1 MTNENQM
8 TEAEPIETPST
19 EMMRITAEGDPDV
32 ALAILEK
39 KAATASRWAAAIQK
53 ILISQTY
60 AEDWNEQGGNMCL
73 SSAGAERVGRAF
85 PINVYGVFS
94 KKEEFADA
102 KGSGYRYV
110 FSGQG
115 QMGDRTTYAEGIY
128 STRDEFLGK
137 KGGEFRPLEDIN
149 ENDIR
154 AAAYHIFLGNIIKS
168 LLGLRAIP
176 KSHFDKMMQSV
187 GKNPAAAKTV
197 NRGAGTNGGTSQAD
211 FVMQKEL
218 AEICIEIDNSG
229 LCVVEDNG
237 HYETDFNPNG
247 SEGIKGAEAICKAL
261 SSFTK
266 DGKTVIGKGAKD
278 LKGKWLENTLKKAR
292 ELKAKSEEASNGN

>member
-1 MTNENQM
+1 
-8 TEAEPIETPST
+8 
-19 EMMRITAEGDPDV
+19 MMRITAEGDPDV

-94 KKEEFADA
+94 KKEDFADA
-102 KGSGYRYV
+102 KGAGYRYV

-137 KGGEFRPLEDIN
+137 KAGQFRPIEDIN

-176 KSHFDKMMQSV
+176 KTQFDKMMQSV
-187 GKNPAAAKTV
+187 GQNPSAAKTV
-197 NRGAGTNGGTSQAD
+197 NRGAGTQGGTTAD
-211 FVMQKEL
+211 DSRMQIELETILTEL
-218 AEICIEIDNSG
+218 ANAGKFVEKDEKGFSH
-229 LCVVEDNG
+229 LCDL
-237 HYETDFNPNG
+237 DFMTEAMN
-247 SEGIKGAEAICKAL
+247 AEELANAICVKV
-261 SSFTK
+261 SSFWDKKENKEVPGRT
-266 DGKTVIGKGAKD
+266 AKQ
-278 LKGKWLENTLKKAR
+278 LKGKWLEGVLKSARNLKK
-292 ELKAKSEEASNGN
+292 ELEASNGN